1 MQPTSV
7 SIPFLQTW
15 LPGLRLL
22 RTYDKK
28 NLSSDVIAGLS
39 VAAVAIPI
47 GIAYAGLAGALPVVG
62 IYSCLLPPI
71 MYALFGSSRQ
81 LIVNPDAAACTIV
94 AATTVPL
101 AAGDPV
107 RFADLSI
114 LLTIFTGLICIVAGI
129 ARLGFIANFL
139 SRPILVG
146 YLNGIAVSIIV
157 GQLGKLM
164 GVQVPSAGVFRT
176 VWNLLKQV
184 RQLHVTTLLLG
195 VAILVALLLMKRFAP
210 RIPGPVIAAA
220 AAIAIVYFLGLNKA
234 GVQVI
239 GTIPSGLPR
248 PRFPSVA
255 LTDLGPL
262 SLGAA
267 TIMLVSFCS
276 MMTTARGFATKNG
289 YQIDANRDLIA
300 LGACD
305 LASGLS
311 GGFVVSGADSRTA
324 VADSAGGKTQVTGI
338 VAAIA
343 IAVVLLLLTAPLAY
357 LPTAALAAIL
367 IASSISLFDLKA
379 LQRYF
384 HLSKAEFRHA
394 LVAMIGVMTVGVLA
408 GVIVAI
414 GLALLR
420 LIMLASKPHD
430 AVLGMVPGTNGF
442 VNVADHPNARHLP
455 GVLIYRFDSGIVFF
469 NADHFAS
476 RVRQVVREAE
486 HRPTAFILNAES
498 MPILDATGVDV
509 LESIRRELEQQRIT
523 LSIAKPKGWFK
534 TTLEKSGLADQVG
547 RDKVFDSL
555 QEAIEA
561 HAHKIDKEEFDVKGA
576 DLRS

>member
-1 MQPTSV
+1 MQPTSASV
-7 SIPFLQTW
+7 PFLQTW
-15 LPGLRLL
+15 LPGLHVL

-28 NLSSDVIAGLS
+28 NLSSDVIAGIS

-47 GIAYAGLAGALPVVG
+47 GIAYAGLAGAPPVVG
-62 IYSCLLPPI
+62 IYSCLAPPI

-94 AATTVPL
+94 AATTAPL
-101 AAGDPV
+101 AAGDAL
-107 RFADLSI
+107 RYADLSI
-114 LLTIFTGLICIVAGI
+114 LLTLFTGLICIAAGI

-139 SRPILVG
+139 SRPILIG

-164 GVQVPSAGVFRT
+164 GIQVPSAGVFRT
-176 VWNLLKQV
+176 VGNLFKQAG
-184 RQLHVTTLLLG
+184 QLHATTLVLG
-195 VAILVALLLMKRFAP
+195 LAILVGLLLIKRFAA
-210 RIPGPVIAAA
+210 RIPGPVVAAV
-220 AAIAIVYFLGLNKA
+220 AAIAVVYLFGLNKT

-239 GTIPSGLPR
+239 GSIPAGLPR
-248 PRFPSVA
+248 PHLPGVA
-255 LTDLGPL
+255 FADLGPL
-262 SLGAA
+262 TLGAA

-305 LASGLS
+305 LSSGLS

-324 VADSAGGKTQVTGI
+324 VADSAGGKTQLTGV

-343 IAVVLLLLTAPLAY
+343 IAIVLVLFTAPLGY
-357 LPTAALAAIL
+357 LPSTALAAIL
-367 IASSISLFDLKA
+367 ISSSISLFDLKA
-379 LQRYF
+379 LRRYY
-384 HLSKAEFRHA
+384 HISKPEFRHA
-394 LVAMIGVMTVGVLA
+394 MVAMLGVMTVGVLA

-430 AVLGMVPGTNGF
+430 AVLGIVRGKSGF
-442 VNVADHPNARHLP
+442 INIAEHADAQHVP
-455 GVLIYRFDSGIVFF
+455 GVLIYRFDSGLVFF
-469 NADHFAS
+469 NSDYFAN
-476 RVRQVVREAE
+476 RVRQVVRDAQ
-486 HRPTAFILNAES
+486 HRPTTFILNAEA
-498 MPILDATGVDV
+498 MPMLDTTGADILASVHA
-509 LESIRRELEQQRIT
+509 ELEKQGIT
-523 LSIAKPKGWFK
+523 LFIARSKGWFRE
-534 TTLEKSGLADQVG
+534 TLEKSGLADRVG
-547 RDKVFDSL
+547 RDRIFSTL

-561 HAHKIDKEEFDVKGA
+561 HAKKIDKQFDVESA
-576 DLRS
+576 DVRS

>member
-1 MQPTSV
+1 MQPTSASV
-7 SIPFLQTW
+7 PFLQTW
-15 LPGLRLL
+15 LPGLHVF
-22 RTYDKK
+22 RTYDKN
-28 NLSSDVIAGLS
+28 NLSSDVIAGIS

-47 GIAYAGLAGALPVVG
+47 GIAYAGLAGAPPVVG
-62 IYSCLLPPI
+62 IYSCLAPPI

-94 AATTVPL
+94 AATTAPL
-101 AAGDPV
+101 AAGDV
-107 RFADLSI
+107 LRYADLSI
-114 LLTIFTGLICIVAGI
+114 LLTLFTGLICIVAGI

-139 SRPILVG
+139 SRPILIG

-176 VWNLLKQV
+176 TWNLFKQAS
-184 RQLHVTTLLLG
+184 QLHAATLVLGLTILVGLLL
-195 VAILVALLLMKRFAP
+195 IKRFAP
-210 RIPGPVIAAA
+210 RIPGPVIAAV
-220 AAIAIVYFLGLNKA
+220 AAIAVVYLFGLNNA

-239 GTIPSGLPR
+239 GTIPAGLPR
-248 PRFPSVA
+248 PHLPGVA
-255 LTDLGPL
+255 FADLGPVT
-262 SLGAA
+262 LGAA

-305 LASGLS
+305 LSSGLS

-324 VADSAGGKTQVTGI
+324 VADSAGGKTQLTGV

-343 IAVVLLLLTAPLAY
+343 IAIVLVLFTAPLGY
-357 LPTAALAAIL
+357 LPSTALAAIL
-367 IASSISLFDLKA
+367 ISSSISLFDLKS
-379 LQRYF
+379 LRRYY
-384 HLSKAEFRHA
+384 HLSKPEFRHA
-394 LVAMIGVMTVGVLA
+394 MVAMLGVMSVGVLA

-430 AVLGMVPGTNGF
+430 AVLGIVPGKSGF
-442 VNVADHPNARHLP
+442 INMAEHADAQHVP
-455 GVLIYRFDSGIVFF
+455 GVLIYRFDSGMVFF
-469 NADHFAS
+469 NADYFAN
-476 RVRQVVREAE
+476 RVRQVVRDAQ
-486 HRPTAFILNAES
+486 HRPTSFILNAES
-498 MPILDATGVDV
+498 MPILDTTGADILASVHA
-509 LESIRRELEQQRIT
+509 ELEKQGMT
-523 LSIAKPKGWFK
+523 LSIARSKGWFRE
-534 TTLEKSGLADQVG
+534 TLEKSGLVDRIG
-547 RDKVFDSL
+547 RDRMFSTL
-555 QEAIEA
+555 EEAIEA
-561 HAHKIDKEEFDVKGA
+561 HAHKIDKQFDVESA